1 MRAHPT
7 ALVDPMARVAG
18 DAEIGPYCV
27 IGGQAEIGAGA
38 RLLSHVVVEGR
49 THIGAGAT
57 IYPFASVGTAPQHL
71 GYGGEDTAAFIGEG
85 CVIREGVTINRGTA
99 KGGGETRVGARCYL
113 MAGSHVAHDCHVGE
127 SVVFANNATLGGH
140 VVVGDHVF
148 LGGLCAVHQNS
159 RIGDFA
165 FIGGCA
171 AVTADVIPYGSAM
184 GNHAALA
191 GLNVIGMK
199 RRGASRQT
207 IHALR
212 ALFAELFEGEGVFAE
227 RLVSA
232 KAQYGAFAEA
242 QRIFAFIENGGKRA
256 LMGSRRRPWTTGED

>member
-1 MRAHPT
+1 M
-7 ALVDPMARVAG
+7 ALVAE

-27 IGGQAEIGAGA
+27 IGPQADIGARS
-38 RLLSHVVVEGR
+38 RLISHVVVEGR
-49 THIGAGAT
+49 TRIGADT
-57 IYPFASVGTAPQHL
+57 LVYPFASLGAAPQHL
-71 GYGGEDTAAFIGEG
+71 GYRGEDTSASIGEG
-85 CVIREGVTINRGTA
+85 CVIREGVTVNRGSPQ
-99 KGGGETRVGARCYL
+99 GRGETRVGDRCYL
-113 MAGSHVAHDCHVGE
+113 MAGSHVAHDCIVGE
-127 SVVFANNATLGGH
+127 GVVFANNATIGGH

-199 RRGASRQT
+199 RRGAARET

-212 ALFAELFEGEGVFAE
+212 ALFAELFEGEGLFAD
-227 RLVSA
+227 RLSA
-232 KAQYGAFAEA
+232 ARTRFGSIEEA
-242 QRIFAFIENGGKRA
+242 QRIFTFIDDGGKRA
-256 LMGSRRRPWTTGED
+256 LMGSRRRPWTVGED